1 MQTVAVTVI
10 AVTVKQIYPPES
22 DDEDKSPWWYVLF
35 SDGERLPLTEAEV
48 HRGMCDYA
56 HWLKNDGGGKA
67 STKRRNSKGR
77 RFAKV
82 PAPTSADDGKPALY
96 CI

>member
-1 MQTVAVTVI
+1 
-10 AVTVKQIYPPES
+10 
-22 DDEDKSPWWYVLF
+22 VLF

-48 HRGMCDYA
+48 HQGMY
-56 HWLKNDGGGKA
+56 DGGGKA

-82 PAPTSADDGKPALY
+82 PAPAAADDGK
-96 CI
+96 